1 MSFQCTERLGAEMVD
16 PRLKHVGVSDFVR
29 VSNMFIVV
37 EPIQSQTVWI
47 SMRDLRVD
55 IVP

>member
-1 MSFQCTERLGAEMVD
+1 MVD